1 MNISVE
7 KLPKSEMKVSIEL
20 SLEETTKHLEK
31 AAKQVSGMVKVP
43 GFRPGQA
50 PMEVL
55 KKHVKEG
62 AIEAHMLDMAIPETY
77 TEAVKKEDIQ
87 VISRPQVKVLSDV
100 PLKYEATVA
109 IYPEVKISGYDK
121 IKVKPQDAKVE
132 DKDIDA
138 VLNDIQ
144 TRQAKYVKVDRE
156 AKKGDRAEIDFE
168 GFDEGGAPLENT
180 NSKHHPVILGEN
192 TLVPGFEDELLGL
205 KKGDKKEFTVTFPK
219 DYSHKPFQKKK
230 VVFKVFIHE
239 IEEVQ
244 KPEFT
249 PEFLKQITGQDKTL
263 DEVKKD
269 IRENLERERQQAEKN
284 RQEDEFLDKVAD
296 MTKADVPNALLEEE
310 LDSMLEEFTRGLE
323 ERGLN
328 MEQYLEGAKTT
339 VEELRKMREKEAE
352 KRLKLRFGLQ
362 QIFKQEEIKA
372 TDEEMK
378 KEMETISALYPEAE
392 REKLKKEYEEGS
404 YLRRRL
410 ENKIMMDK
418 LFATYLFK

>member
-1 MNISVE
+1 MNITVE
-7 KLPKSEMKVSIEL
+7 KLPKSEIKVNIDL
-20 SLEETTKHLEK
+20 SLEETTKYLEK
-31 AAKQVSGMVKVP
+31 AAAQVSGMVKIP

-62 AIEAHMLDMAIPETY
+62 TIEAHMLDLAIPETY
-77 TEAVKKEDIQ
+77 TEAVKKEDLQ
-87 VISRPQVKVLSDV
+87 VVSRPQVKIVSDV

-109 IYPEVKISGYDK
+109 VYPEVKISGYDK
-121 IKVKPQDAKVE
+121 IKVKPADSKVE

-138 VLNDIQ
+138 VLEDIQ
-144 TRQAKYVKVDRE
+144 KRQAKYTKVDRE
-156 AKKGDRAEIDFE
+156 ARKGDRVEIDFY

-180 NSKHHPVILGEN
+180 QSKHHPVIIGDN
-192 TLVPGFEDELLGL
+192 TLVPGFEDELIGL
-205 KKGDKKEFTVTFPK
+205 KKGDEKEFKVTFPK
-219 DYSHKPFQKKK
+219 DYFHKPFKGKK
-230 VVFKVFIHE
+230 VKFKVNVHE
-239 IEEVQ
+239 VEEIQ
-244 KPEFT
+244 KPELT

-269 IRENLERERQQAEKN
+269 IHENLEREREHAEKN

-296 MTKADVPNALLEEE
+296 MVKVDVPNALLNEEI
-310 LDSMLEEFTRGLE
+310 DGMLEEFKSSLE
-323 ERGLN
+323 EKGLTLA
-328 MEQYLEGAKTT
+328 QYLEQAKKTI
-339 VEELRKMREKEAE
+339 EELRGMREKEAE

-362 QIFKQEEIKA
+362 QIFKHEEITA
-372 TDEEMK
+372 TEDDMK
-378 KEMETISALYPEAE
+378 KEMDTIMGLYPEAE
-392 REKLKKEYEEGS
+392 RDKLKKEYNEGS